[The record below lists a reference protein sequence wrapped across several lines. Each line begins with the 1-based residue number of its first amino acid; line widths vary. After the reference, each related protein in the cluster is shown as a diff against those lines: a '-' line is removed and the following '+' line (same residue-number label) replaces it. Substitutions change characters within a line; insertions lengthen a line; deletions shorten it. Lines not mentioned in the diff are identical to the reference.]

1 MKTAEVLKTEFNVQR
16 IRADFPI
23 LNEVVRGKPLVYL
36 DNAAT
41 TQKPRCVIEAVER
54 FYRQQNSNVH
64 RGVHYL
70 SELATEVYEEARGAV
85 RSFLNARSGKEIIF
99 TAGATDSINL
109 VAYAFGNLGLRPGDE
124 ILISEM
130 EHHSN
135 IVPWQ
140 MLCERSGA
148 KLRVVP
154 IDDAGELVFSEF
166 ERLLTPKTRL
176 AALVYASNSLGTIN
190 PVEKIIARAHEMN
203 VPVLLDAAQAGAH
216 LPLDV
221 QALDCDFLAFSGH
234 KVMGPT
240 GIGILYGKENW
251 LDKLPPYRGG
261 GDMIKSVTFE
271 KTIYNDLPHKFEAGT
286 PNIAGAAG
294 LAAALQ
300 YVSAIGRETILSYEN
315 ELLRKAVRA
324 LAEIPGL
331 RFIGTA
337 ANKVAV
343 ISFVLEGV
351 HPHDVGTILDSEGV
365 AIRTG
370 HHCTQPVMKHFNVPA
385 TSRASFSFYNTEEEI
400 SKLAESLQKVREFM
414 L

>member
-1 MKTAEVLKTEFNVQR
+1 MKTAEELKTEFNIAQ

-23 LNEVVRGKPLVYL
+23 LEQSVHGKPLIYL

-41 TQKPRCVIEAVER
+41 TQKPRCVIETVER

-70 SELATEVYEEARGAV
+70 SELATEVYEEARQTV
-85 RSFLNARSGKEIIF
+85 RRFLNARSGKEIIF
-99 TAGATDSINL
+99 TAGTTDSINL
-109 VAYAFGNLGLRPGDE
+109 VAYSLGNLGLSSDDE

-154 IDDAGELVFSEF
+154 INDAGELIFSEF
-166 ERLLTPKTRL
+166 ERLLTRKTRL
-176 AALVYASNSLGTIN
+176 VALVYASNSLGTIN

-240 GIGILYGKENW
+240 GIGVLYGKENW
-251 LDKLPPYRGG
+251 LEKMPPYRGG

-294 LAAALQ
+294 LAAALN
-300 YVSAIGRETILSYEN
+300 YVSAIGFEPIIAYEN

-337 ANKVAV
+337 DNKVAV
-343 ISFVLEGV
+343 ISFVVEGV

-370 HHCTQPVMKHFNVPA
+370 HHCTQPVMERFNVPA
-385 TSRASFSFYNTEEEI
+385 TSRASFSFYNTGEEI
-400 SKLAESLQKVREFM
+400 LKLAESLQKVREFM

>member
-99 TAGATDSINL
+99 TAGTTDSINL

-124 ILISEM
+124 ILITEM

>member
-1 MKTAEVLKTEFNVQR
+1 MKTAEELKTEFDVAQ

-23 LNEVVRGKPLVYL
+23 LEQSVHGKPLIYL

-70 SELATEVYEEARGAV
+70 SEVATGVYEGAREAV
-85 RSFLNARSGKEIIF
+85 RKFLNARSEKEIIF
-99 TAGATDSINL
+99 TAGTTDSINL
-109 VAYAFGNLGLRPGDE
+109 VAYSLGNLGLSSDDE

-154 IDDAGELVFSEF
+154 INDEGELIFSEF

-176 AALVYASNSLGTIN
+176 VALVYASNSLGTIN
-190 PVEKIIARAHEMN
+190 PVKKIIARAHEMD

-240 GIGILYGKENW
+240 GIGVLYGKENW
-251 LDKLPPYRGG
+251 LEKMPPYRGG

-271 KTIYNDLPHKFEAGT
+271 KTTYNDLPHKFEAGT

-294 LAAALQ
+294 LAAALD
-300 YVSAIGRETILSYEN
+300 YVSAIGFDSIMAHEN

-337 ANKVAV
+337 AHKVAV

-370 HHCTQPVMKHFNVPA
+370 HHCTQPVMERFNVPA

-400 SKLAESLQKVREFM
+400 LKLADSLQKVREFM